1 MVCSMCIIVP
11 IYAYS
16 VAECGVRPGHSRLF
30 TSFYQIFELWQS
42 PLHISLISYKRL
54 ESNYPVAA
62 LSIPPIQPTDVISF
76 HNFRP
81 IWRMK
86 DSKTSRTLVLV
97 FSWFSKVSLK
107 ICHLRSDSA
116 QRCVTAI
123 FASSVLVE
131 SFVLCDWHQMHLCRR
146 SFRAG
151 HAQRSGE
158 RRHISTVVNCNCQS

>member
-1 MVCSMCIIVP
+1 MP
-11 IYAYS
+11 IPLQS
-16 VAECGVRPGHSRLF
+16 VVFDLDIPVFLHLF
-30 TSFYQIFELWQS
+30 TRYSSFDKALCS
-42 PLHISLISYKRL
+42 ISLISYKRL

-86 DSKTSRTLVLV
+86 HSKTSRTLVLV

-131 SFVLCDWHQMHLCRR
+131 SFVLCDWHQMQLCRR